1 MQDGI
6 RNFFP
11 QAQGAFTAG
20 LGQQLGQV
28 GGRGPYIGAPAMTSA
43 APAQQQQ
50 HFGLQGAG
58 LQQLRFVGVPGAGQ
72 MAGHPLEGLNAAQL
86 NPQLTAQSRLLA
98 GMRAGA
104 VGNPAAAAAAA
115 AAAGQ
120 NPQLL
125 QQLQQQQQQQ
135 RQQQFAAAQQFGVNL
150 GGANTLGGLAMAG
163 QHPLGGRVGQPDI
176 LNLLQQGNLKQ
187 GGLGAVNL
195 NAAQAQAAQGQA
207 AAAAA
212 MLANR
217 GLGGVGVGFGGGAG
231 AGAPGGAAGLV
242 GQLQQAAAA
251 AAANAG
257 GIGQGGAGGESDA
270 GPSFAAEEFPALGA
284 GAGGARPSSGTP
296 AGKVGDSYASLALR
310 RQAAGAGGGVG
321 PVGGAGGAAG
331 VVGGGAQSI
340 DFSIQNESDFPALG
354 GGAAGGAGGPGPADA
369 VKRFGGV
376 LGGVVGG
383 EAGAAGAA
391 GPGAGREGGEGAAG
405 GAGVAGMN
413 GSAAAAAAAGDRY
426 GLLGLLQVIR
436 MTDQDLTMLALG
448 TDLTSL
454 GLNLN
459 SPEQLYK
466 SMVSPLSDAPIRREQ
481 EFEVGR
487 GGLTAVLLGCVRTF
501 SCFTW
506 CATGWVRSLTRM
518 WCVPRAGLH
527 VLQVAF
533 AVGGARLA
541 AVVTCCRMY
550 RCKPS
555 AY

>member
-1 MQDGI
+1 VLAGSLSRLGAMQDGTL

-20 LGQQLGQV
+20 LGQQL

-50 HFGLQGAG
+50 QHFAAAAGLQGAG
-58 LQQLRFVGVPGAGQ
+58 LQQLRFVQQLPNAGQ
-72 MAGHPLEGLNAAQL
+72 MGGHPLDGL

-125 QQLQQQQQQQ
+125 QQLQQQQQRQQ
-135 RQQQFAAAQQFGVNL
+135 QAQAQQFAAAQQFGAVNL
-150 GGANTLGGLAMAG
+150 GGNTLGGLAMAAG

-187 GGLGAVNL
+187 AGGLGAVNL
-195 NAAQAQAAQGQA
+195 NAAQQAAQAQGQA

-217 GLGGVGVGFGGGAG
+217 GLGGMGVGFSGGAG
-231 AGAPGGAAGLV
+231 GAGGPVAAGLV

-251 AAANAG
+251 AAASAGIAG
-257 GIGQGGAGGESDA
+257 GGGGESDA
-270 GPSFAAEEFPALGA
+270 GPSFAADEFPALGA
-284 GAGGARPSSGTP
+284 AAGPRPSGGAPGGGGAAGAPGGAGAPGA
-296 AGKVGDSYASLALR
+296 KVGDASYASLALR
-310 RQAAGAGGGVG
+310 RQAAGAGGVG
-321 PVGGAGGAAG
+321 PVGGGAAG
-331 VVGGGAQSI
+331 GGAGAQAI

-354 GGAAGGAGGPGPADA
+354 GGGDGT
-369 VKRFGGV
+369 KRFGGA
-376 LGGVVGG
+376 GSEGAGTPVGG
-383 EAGAAGAA
+383 GKDGGKD
-391 GPGAGREGGEGAAG
+391 GPGGGG
-405 GAGVAGMN
+405 GGG
-413 GSAAAAAAAGDRY
+413 GPGGGGGGPLGTPSSAAAAAAAGDRY

-459 SPEQLYK
+459 SPEPLYK
-466 SMVSPLSDAPIRREQ
+466 SMVSPLSDNPIRREP
-481 EFEVGR
+481 EFEVRRAR
-487 GGLTAVLLGCVRTF
+487 GTRPAVQMKQRYP
-501 SCFTW
+501 
-506 CATGWVRSLTRM
+506 
-518 WCVPRAGLH
+518 PRAAEHPRPGPPLPC
-527 VLQVAF
+527 A
-533 AVGGARLA
+533 
-541 AVVTCCRMY
+541 
-550 RCKPS
+550 P
-555 AY
+555 